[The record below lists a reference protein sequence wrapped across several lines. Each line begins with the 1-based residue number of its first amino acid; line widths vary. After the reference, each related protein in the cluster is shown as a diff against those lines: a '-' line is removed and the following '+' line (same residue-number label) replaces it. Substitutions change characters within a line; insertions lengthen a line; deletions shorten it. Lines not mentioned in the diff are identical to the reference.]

1 MTNGAWYEAIF
12 LGAFC
17 DCPDALFGN
26 PILPEGANSAK
37 CWFLLSFDA
46 GLLKRLCCIGPII
59 STNKSDV
66 DVVMAGPVFNFFFAL

>member
-1 MTNGAWYEAIF
+1 MVHGMKQNF

-59 STNKSDV
+59 SANKSDV